1 MKRRALGRHRGIAL
15 VNALFLLVVLGLLAA
30 FMVTMTLTQRAT
42 SSKSAASTG
51 VYYGAKAG
59 LEWGIQQAVAAGACA
74 PSTVINL
81 TGPGLDGVRA
91 TVGCSGSEHG
101 TGSGNFVY
109 HITSRAEAGT
119 LGGPG
124 YAERRMEATVSNV
137 L

>member
-1 MKRRALGRHRGIAL
+1 MPAVTRNTRGIAL

-30 FMVTMTLTQRAT
+30 FLVTMTLTQRAT
-42 SSKSAASTG
+42 SSRSVAATR

-59 LEWGIQQAVAAGACA
+59 LDWGIREAVAAGACA
-74 PSTVINL
+74 PATTINL

-91 TVGCSGSEHG
+91 TVTCSASEHG

-109 HITSRAEAGT
+109 HITSRAEAGS

-124 YAERRMEATVSNV
+124 NAERRLEATVSNV
-137 L
+137 P

>member
-1 MKRRALGRHRGIAL
+1 VTRHRFPRESGIAL

-59 LEWGIQQAVAAGACA
+59 LEWGIQQAVATGACA

-81 TGPGLDGVRA
+81 AGPGLDGVRA
-91 TVGCSGSEHG
+91 AVGCSASEHG
-101 TGSGNFVY
+101 AGSGNFVY
-109 HITSRAEAGT
+109 YITSWAEAGT

-124 YAERRMEATVSNV
+124 YAERRMEATVSNIP
-137 L
+137 